1 MMSLWLMSARPCG
14 LGFVALCHAP
24 RCVDSRSQIIAAQ
37 GGQEAD
43 ERGRLGGTKRFAV
56 SRHVAS
62 TLQDLANNLVF
73 GHVRCDRVECGAAKP
88 TCSADRVAVA
98 ALLVLQDNRSLPLQR
113 SSVF

>member
-24 RCVDSRSQIIAAQ
+24 RCVDSWSQIITTQ

-43 ERGRLGGTKRFAV
+43 ERGGLGGTKRVAV
-56 SRHVAS
+56 SGHVAS
-62 TLQDLANNLVF
+62 TLQDLANDLVF
-73 GHVRCDRVECGAAKP
+73 CHVRCDRIERGAAQP

-98 ALLVLQDNRSLPLQR
+98 ALLVLQD
-113 SSVF
+113 